1 MIVYVFV
8 AKKQF
13 FLPENG
19 QKLHLLYNLCK
30 KKCSI
35 SYRDMNTKIL
45 QALWT
50 NMCKCSAV
58 YGFRQKWNQG
68 KSTCRIGISLTLQN
82 WLVPGNK
89 TLLAS
94 IRQVNPLLSRHSIS
108 VLNRRLAFTRLFLQ
122 CFYYIIC
129 LKLVSCQWN
138 KRVNKQ
144 NNNTLTMCYL

>member
-1 MIVYVFV
+1 
-8 AKKQF
+8 
-13 FLPENG
+13 
-19 QKLHLLYNLCK
+19 
-30 KKCSI
+30 
-35 SYRDMNTKIL
+35 MNTKIL

-144 NNNTLTMCYL
+144 NNNTLTMCYFEVSCCYTMARVKGLLLLCLYTRAVYLSKFTLPTE

>member
-1 MIVYVFV
+1 MFLLRKNNFFYQKMGKNCISYIIFV
-8 AKKQF
+8 
-13 FLPENG
+13 
-19 QKLHLLYNLCK
+19 K

-144 NNNTLTMCYL
+144 NNNTLTMFYL